1 MLPDRSEVAP
11 PEAVN
16 HPCFICGSE
25 ESDIRFRPD
34 LQRWGRA
41 GPFIL
46 RRCHAC
52 GLVFNSPRLP
62 PEELTRLYHE
72 DYYFFARP
80 AGAEFARI
88 CGAYLRTIAHL
99 PKLRVPRLLEV
110 GSAKGYMLA
119 LLARLGWTVTGIE
132 ISDYAAAYSRR
143 TFGVEV
149 FTGTLEA
156 FRETDG
162 RSFNAVLAQ
171 DVLEHVPDPG
181 AFLAGLRDSVE
192 PGGWLV
198 IDTPN
203 VGGRNVRVLAERWR
217 GFNPF
222 HVYLFDRAALTQA
235 IAKVGFDVHLIG
247 SYNNVPPEAS
257 VAAGVDHAPTSSGI
271 AELVAATVRS
281 GLTAV
286 RRGLDR
292 GLLRYHLRR
301 AERIVRSSPPTLLDS
316 GCQGDNLVCIA
327 VRRA

>member
-1 MLPDRSEVAP
+1 MLRDRSEVAP
-11 PEAVN
+11 LQTVN
-16 HPCFICGSE
+16 HPCFVCGGGASE
-25 ESDIRFRPD
+25 VRFRPD

-41 GPFIL
+41 GGFIM
-46 RRCHAC
+46 RRCQDC

-62 PEELTRLYHE
+62 PEELSRLYHQN
-72 DYYFFARP
+72 YYFFARP

-99 PKLRVPRLLEV
+99 AQPQGARLLEV

-119 LLARLGWTVTGIE
+119 LLWRLGWTVTGIE
-132 ISDYAAAYSRR
+132 ISEYAAAYSRR

-149 FTGTLEA
+149 LTGTLES

-162 RSFNAVLAQ
+162 RSFNVVLAQ
-171 DVLEHVPDPG
+171 DVLEHVPDPA

-203 VGGRNVRVLAERWR
+203 VGGRNVRILGERWR

-235 IAKVGFDVHLIG
+235 IAKVGFDVYLIG

-257 VAAGVDHAPTSSGI
+257 VAAAGNHAP
-271 AELVAATVRS
+271 AATGIEERLAAMARS
-281 GLTAV
+281 GLTAL

-292 GLLRYHLRR
+292 GLLRYYLRR
-301 AERIVRSSPPTLLDS
+301 AERQVRSSPPLPLDR